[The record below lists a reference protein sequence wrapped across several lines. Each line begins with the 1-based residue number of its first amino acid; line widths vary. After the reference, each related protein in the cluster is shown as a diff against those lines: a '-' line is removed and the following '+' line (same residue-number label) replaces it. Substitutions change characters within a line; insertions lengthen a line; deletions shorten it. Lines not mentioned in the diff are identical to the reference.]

1 MSLLTIKYAPQH
13 SSEIIGQDLAVSQLK
28 DFILHHQQKKQ
39 NAALL
44 SGPIGVGK
52 TSSVYALAQE
62 LNYDLLELNSSDLRN
77 AAAIHTFLGSA
88 LGQQSLFFRPKI
100 ILIDEIDALSGTN
113 DRGCIPALVK
123 ALEKAAFPVILTAN
137 DLYDDKLKALRKIC
151 LEIVFPKVD
160 HQSIFFLLQL
170 IAAKE
175 HFSSEESALRSLARQ
190 VDGDVR
196 AALLDLQITSA
207 NGPVTFAAVTQ
218 LSDRKRTAS
227 ILQALS
233 LIFKSSTIE
242 NALPALEDI
251 AVDLDE
257 VFLWLDENLPREY
270 TSSLALARAYEHLAR
285 ADVFRGRIKR
295 QQHWRFL
302 VYINNL
308 LTAGISSAKE
318 ERNPKFTEYKRT
330 MRLLKIWQANQ
341 KYARRKEIAAKIA
354 RKIHTSRQSVVAQF
368 PYYQAIFA
376 GSAQT
381 ELIREWELTEEE
393 AEWLGQ

>member
-1 MSLLTIKYAPQH
+1 MSIFSTKYAPQH

-28 DFILHHQQKKQ
+28 DFILHHQQKRQ

-44 SGPIGVGK
+44 SGPTGVGK
-52 TSSVYALAQE
+52 TSSVYALANE
-62 LNYDLLELNSSDLRN
+62 LQYDLLELNSSDLRN
-77 AAAIHTFLGSA
+77 AAAIHTFLGSV
-88 LGQQSLFFRPKI
+88 LGQRSLFFRPKI

-137 DLYDDKLKALRKIC
+137 DPYDDKLKALRKIC
-151 LEIVFPKVD
+151 LEIEFPKVD
-160 HQSIFFLLQL
+160 HHSIFLLLQQ

-190 VDGDVR
+190 VDGD
-196 AALLDLQITSA
+196 
-207 NGPVTFAAVTQ
+207 
-218 LSDRKRTAS
+218 
-227 ILQALS
+227 
-233 LIFKSSTIE
+233 
-242 NALPALEDI
+242 
-251 AVDLDE
+251 LDE

-270 TSSLALARAYEHLAR
+270 TSSLALACAYEHLAR

-318 ERNPKFTEYKRT
+318 GRNPKFTEYKRT

-341 KYARRKEIAAKIA
+341 KYAKRKEIAAKIA
-354 RKIHTSRQSVVAQF
+354 RKIHASRKSVVAEF
-368 PYYQAIFA
+368 PYYQTIFA